1 MQKNIFKKIAAG
13 LCATAMSFGICLAGG
28 PFSPPENITVDIFT
42 NSDCYYEYE
51 NGIEKKITPTGI
63 MIRSYNTPYD
73 ELKSN
78 YNKRTKESNTPSWH
92 INIFEHTAY
101 ICSPFNARG
110 WHCGGTCNDTHL
122 SIMMIEPAGSEY
134 SKDKSKILTPPEQL
148 TDDQRE
154 SYKKTY
160 NTTGW
165 ITAFLVYYYG
175 MNYLEDPLTVIGHC
189 EAYKMTPDEH
199 KSDRKLRLASDMA
212 TPNHVFPLFGL
223 SMDQFRKD
231 VKDQVNY
238 WKKHGLSEH
247 EKKLTEKMFADLK
260 LYTVQ

>member
-1 MQKNIFKKIAAG
+1 MQKNIFKKIASG

-42 NSDCYYEYE
+42 NSDCYYEYTK
-51 NGIEKKITPTGI
+51 GIENKITPTGV
-63 MIRSYNTPYD
+63 MIRSCNTPYD

-78 YNKRTKESNTPSWH
+78 YNKRTEESNTPSWH
-92 INIFEHTAY
+92 INIFERTAY
-101 ICSPFNARG
+101 ICSPLNSCN
-110 WHCGGTCNDTHL
+110 WHCGGTCNYTHL
-122 SIMMIEPAGSEY
+122 SIMMIEPAGLKYNEH
-134 SKDKSKILTPPEQL
+134 KSKILTPPEQL
-148 TDDQRE
+148 TDGQRE

-165 ITAFLVYYYG
+165 IAAFLVLHYD
-175 MNYLEDPLTVIGHC
+175 MNLEDPLTVIGHC
-189 EAYKMTPDEH
+189 EAYEMTPDEQ

-223 SMDQFRKD
+223 SMNQFRQD

-238 WKKHGLSEH
+238 WTEHGLSEH
-247 EKKLTEKMFADLK
+247 EKELTAQMFDDLAPS
-260 LYTVQ
+260 TVK